1 MRKRRE
7 SGRRESGR
15 KMRVSGRRESGRKM
29 RVSGRRES
37 GRKRRVSG
45 RSESGR
51 GCMQL
56 AQLTASEDA
65 KSHVGKHHKRD
76 QVVFIEAAKRWSEL
90 RRLTRPPPGPD

>member
-1 MRKRRE
+1 MAGERECEEEEREWQERESVRKRRE

-15 KMRVSGRRESGRKM
+15 KM
-29 RVSGRRES
+29 
-37 GRKRRVSG
+37 RVSG